1 MLNHTLAEFSS
12 DCPIVKTGCTMA
24 WKRHTAWK
32 PCKCGRK
39 GIFRCLTRYFIL
51 FFVRKTIKEVR
62 GIQNTFHGKL
72 LKKLLCWVGI
82 IVSLEVILRHI
93 CNHLSWDHNPN
104 SLRKGR
110 KKITYILWKFNKSH
124 TIFMCLWRKTGEK
137 KLQKF
142 VTFKPLVFLQN
153 YCYDQAYMKYYSNLR
168 NNSTS
173 GKWYIQTIVYR

>member
-1 MLNHTLAEFSS
+1 MSMWQTEPRTILLMLNHTLAEFSS

-110 KKITYILWKFNKSH
+110 EKLLTSFGSSIKAILYSCACGGKLK
-124 TIFMCLWRKTGEK
+124 RKRCSS
-137 KLQKF
+137 L
-142 VTFKPLVFLQN
+142 
-153 YCYDQAYMKYYSNLR
+153 
-168 NNSTS
+168 
-173 GKWYIQTIVYR
+173 

>member
-1 MLNHTLAEFSS
+1 MLNHTLAESSS
-12 DCPIVKTGCTMA
+12 DCPRVKTGCTIA
-24 WKRHTAWK
+24 WKSHTAWK
-32 PCKCGRK
+32 TLQVWKEGN
-39 GIFRCLTRYFIL
+39 ISLSYSLFII
-51 FFVRKTIKEVR
+51 FFVRKTIKEPR

-72 LKKLLCWVGI
+72 LKKILSWVGI

-93 CNHLSWDHNPN
+93 CNHLSGDHNPN

-153 YCYDQAYMKYYSNLR
+153 YCYDQAYMRYYSNLR

-173 GKWYIQTIVYR
+173 GKWYIQTIVYH